1 MGVTLGRGPE
11 RLRSPAAGRVV
22 QTARWSP
29 ALLGALLLL
38 LALALLLRYV
48 RR

>member
-11 RLRSPAAGRVV
+11 RLRSPAAGRVM
-22 QTARWSP
+22 QTVRWSP

-38 LALALLLRYV
+38 LAVALLLRYA